1 MSTAKNTLTADV
13 IIVGAGVAG
22 LCAAQDL
29 IRAGQQ
35 VVLLEAAD
43 RVGGRVAT
51 DVVAGFRLDRGFQV
65 WLSSYP
71 EGQQRLDYPALGLK
85 SFSSGA
91 RLRIHGKWHT
101 VADPLRHPQYALG
114 SLLAPLGTR
123 ADKLRVLRFKQ
134 QMLASSIEEILD
146 ASQPAES
153 SAEYLARFGFS
164 KAIITRFFR
173 PFYSGIFLE
182 PNLATEARMLKFTY
196 KMFASGQATLPA
208 EGMAAIPA
216 QLAEPVNQ
224 FIRLNTR
231 VQTVTATS
239 VVLETGEIL
248 SAKAVL
254 LATDPWHTDAL
265 LNAGDAEA
273 ERPTNAT
280 TCLYFKAKSV
290 PPHAGFLHL
299 NGDGQGPINNL
310 CFPSVVQPAY
320 APAGEHL
327 VSVSLLGVQPGDAIV
342 TDVQRQLVAW
352 FGPLAEAW
360 GWLKT
365 CTVPEA
371 LPAMLPNQ
379 PLLPVGQHPS
389 GVYLCGDGCE
399 TPSLNGAMATARQ
412 AAEEINQR
420 LGVAS
425 S

>member
-1 MSTAKNTLTADV
+1 MSATKTSPTADV
-13 IIVGAGVAG
+13 IVVGAGVAG

-35 VVLLEAAD
+35 VTVLEASD

-51 DVVAGFRLDRGFQV
+51 DVVEGFRLDRGFQV

-71 EGQQRLDYPALGLK
+71 EGQQRLDSRALGLK

-101 VADPLRHPQYALG
+101 VADPLRHPKYALG

-134 QMLASSIEEILD
+134 QMLASTIEQILD
-146 ASQPAES
+146 ASQPDES
-153 SAEYLARFGFS
+153 SSEYLARFGFS
-164 KAIITRFFR
+164 KAIIARFFR

-182 PNLATEARMLKFTY
+182 PNLATEARLLKFTY

-216 QLAEPVNQ
+216 QLAEPVNE

-231 VQTVTATS
+231 VQAITPTS
-239 VVLETGEIL
+239 VVLDNGETL
-248 SAKAVL
+248 TAKATL
-254 LATDPWHTDAL
+254 LATDPWHADAL
-265 LNAGDAEA
+265 LNSANAPP
-273 ERPTNAT
+273 ERTTNAT

-299 NGDGQGPINNL
+299 NGDGDGPINHL
-310 CFPSVVQPAY
+310 CFPSVVQPSY
-320 APAGEHL
+320 APVGAHL
-327 VSVSLLGVQPGDAIV
+327 ISVSLLGVQPGNAIV
-342 TDVQRQLVAW
+342 KDVQRQLVAW
-352 FGPLAEAW
+352 FGPMAEEW
-360 GWLKT
+360 IWLKT
-365 CTVPEA
+365 CMVRQA
-371 LPAMLPNQ
+371 LPAMLPNR

-399 TPSLNGAMATARQ
+399 TPSLNGAMATARR
-412 AAEEINQR
+412 AALEINQK